1 MGDVR
6 PARRFDVV
14 RSEMWMWIWRMDGR
28 ERGEERRGEES
39 KAYLLCRDVGQC
51 LRWEMLYSLG
61 SVGDKNRCECR
72 CGE

>member
-28 ERGEERRGEES
+28 ERGERR
-39 KAYLLCRDVGQC
+39 V
-51 LRWEMLYSLG
+51 
-61 SVGDKNRCECR
+61 
-72 CGE
+72 